1 MQPLNLLGIVLLVA
15 GFGLAITVLIL
26 RRKLRAAVRNYETHR
41 SEANEREMMRHTNRL
56 SLLMILMVVCFA
68 GSLLL
73 LS

>member
-1 MQPLNLLGIVLLVA
+1 MQPLNVLGIVMLVA

-41 SEANEREMMRHTNRL
+41 SEESEREMMRQTNRL
-56 SLLMILMVVCFA
+56 TLLMVLMVLCFA
-68 GSLLL
+68 ASLLL

>member
-1 MQPLNLLGIVLLVA
+1 MQPLNILGIVLMVA

-26 RRKLRAAVRNYETHR
+26 RRRLRVAVRNYEKLR
-41 SEANEREMMRHTNRL
+41 NEDNEREMMRQTNRL
-56 SLLMILMVVCFA
+56 TVLMVLMILCFG

>member
-1 MQPLNLLGIVLLVA
+1 MQPLNFLGIVLLVA

-41 SEANEREMMRHTNRL
+41 SEASEREMMRHTNRL